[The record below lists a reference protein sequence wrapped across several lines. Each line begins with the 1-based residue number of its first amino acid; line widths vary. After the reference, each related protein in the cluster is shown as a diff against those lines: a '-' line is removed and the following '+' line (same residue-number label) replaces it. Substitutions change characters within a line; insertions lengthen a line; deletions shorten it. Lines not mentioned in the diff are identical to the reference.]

1 MAKDPDLTRKA
12 PDKWSNLHGTVKV
25 EVRERLTFFNRVKGK
40 STIAGMRDTA
50 GRIQAIIGQAVAK
63 GVRLRAVGSRWS
75 FSEVAAAENGWAL
88 ETQNLD
94 MTFSVA
100 HSSLDPAFSGQ
111 AEELLLAQCGRTV
124 SKINM
129 ALETPARGRALRTSG
144 ASNGQ
149 TVAGMIGTG
158 THGSAI
164 DVGAF
169 ESQVA
174 GVQLLTEKQNL
185 WIERPGDPVLSAE
198 FAAQLGARLVRD
210 DNMFRAVLVNLGALG
225 VVHAVLLRST
235 GRYRLLSS
243 LVKMKTA
250 DVERAMNTLDFT
262 GTPLPDPTRRPY
274 FFMSIVDPAEPET
287 AYVTVRYKEP
297 CPPDFVPNYALKSG
311 YEPGNDLPG
320 LVGKLLDVKPSL
332 RPLISAVLIRAELK
346 PFSGRLLTPGENYNY
361 TSSKS
366 GVAGSATS
374 VPIAYTTRAL
384 AAAGAAFA
392 EAPGAPIVCAC
403 RYAQKSPALL
413 GFTRFDPTC
422 IIDVD
427 GVDTKATRQVMEGFR
442 KRLDAEGIPYA
453 QHWGKLHGLT
463 RQRVRNS
470 FGSAVDDWT
479 RARHALLPNKAERDT
494 FSSRLLD
501 SIGLND

>member
-1 MAKDPDLTRKA
+1 
-12 PDKWSNLHGTVKV
+12 
-25 EVRERLTFFNRVKGK
+25 
-40 STIAGMRDTA
+40 
-50 GRIQAIIGQAVAK
+50 
-63 GVRLRAVGSRWS
+63 
-75 FSEVAAAENGWAL
+75 
-88 ETQNLD
+88 
-94 MTFSVA
+94 MTFAVS

-129 ALETPARGRALRTSG
+129 ALETPARARALRTSG

-174 GVQLLTEKQNL
+174 GVQLLTAKQQSL
-185 WIERPGDPVLSAE
+185 DRTAGPIPCSARHSRRSS
-198 FAAQLGARLVRD
+198 APSWCATIRCSARL
-210 DNMFRAVLVNLGALG
+210 LVNLGALG
-225 VVHAVLLRST
+225 MVHAVLVRTT

-243 LVKMKTA
+243 LVRMRTA

-366 GVAGSATS
+366 GVAGSATAI
-374 VPIAYTTRAL
+374 PIAYTTRAL
-384 AAAGAAFA
+384 AAARAAFA
-392 EAPGAPIVCAC
+392 DAPGAPIVCAC

-427 GVDTKATRQVMEGFR
+427 GVDTKATRKVMEGLRTRF
-442 KRLDAEGIPYA
+442 DAEGIPYA

-479 RARHALLPNKAERDT
+479 AARHILLPDKAERNS